1 MLPSGDFES
10 PASTIPPLGLS
21 FCLILELRNVQRKVH
36 LTLNALNGDLSKIK
50 APMIK
55 ILYNKTME
63 LAGHPQAIYF
73 LGIVSFA
80 EASFFPIPPDV
91 MLIPMV
97 LMHPSRAWLYALV
110 ATICSVLGG
119 IFGYL
124 IGAFSYEQ
132 FAQPILYALGKEAE
146 ISNFSQ
152 KYNEVGLW
160 AVVTAGVSPIPF
172 KVITIISGASNLN
185 FMVFVV
191 ASLVSR
197 GIRFFIVACLL
208 NFYGHEIKVFIE
220 KYLNWVFM
228 LFVILLL
235 FGFIGIKLI

>member
-1 MLPSGDFES
+1 ML
-10 PASTIPPLGLS
+10 
-21 FCLILELRNVQRKVH
+21 
-36 LTLNALNGDLSKIK
+36 DLPKNK
-50 APMIK
+50 AAMIK

-73 LGIVSFA
+73 LAIVSFI

-91 MLIPMV
+91 MLIQMV

-132 FAQPILYALGKEAE
+132 FAQPILYTLGKEAQMA
-146 ISNFSQ
+146 SFSQ

-160 AVVTAGVSPIPF
+160 AVITAGVSPIPF
-172 KVITIISGASNLN
+172 KVITIMSGATNLN
-185 FMVFVV
+185 FMVFVG

-197 GIRFFIVACLL
+197 GIRFFIVAGLL
-208 NFYGHEIKVFIE
+208 NFYGHEIKIFIE
-220 KYLNWVFM
+220 RYLNWVFM
-228 LFVILLL
+228 LFVILLI

>member
-1 MLPSGDFES
+1 
-10 PASTIPPLGLS
+10 
-21 FCLILELRNVQRKVH
+21 
-36 LTLNALNGDLSKIK
+36 
-50 APMIK
+50 MIK

-73 LGIVSFA
+73 LAIVSFI
-80 EASFFPIPPDV
+80 EASFFPIPPDA

-132 FAQPILYALGKEAE
+132 FAQPILYTLGKEAQMA
-146 ISNFSQ
+146 SFSQ

-160 AVVTAGVSPIPF
+160 AVITAGVSPIPF
-172 KVITIISGASNLN
+172 KVITIMSGATNLN
-185 FMVFVV
+185 FMVFVG

-197 GIRFFIVACLL
+197 GIRFFIVAGLL
-208 NFYGHEIKVFIE
+208 NFYGHEIKIFIE
-220 KYLNWVFM
+220 RYLNWVFM
-228 LFVILLL
+228 LFVILLI

>member
-1 MLPSGDFES
+1 ML
-10 PASTIPPLGLS
+10 
-21 FCLILELRNVQRKVH
+21 
-36 LTLNALNGDLSKIK
+36 DLPKNK
-50 APMIK
+50 AAMIK

-73 LGIVSFA
+73 LSIVSFI

-132 FAQPILYALGKEAE
+132 FAQPILYTLGKEAQMA
-146 ISNFSQ
+146 SFSQ

-160 AVVTAGVSPIPF
+160 AVITAGVLPIPF
-172 KVITIISGASNLN
+172 KVITIMSGATNLI
-185 FMVFVV
+185 FMVFVG
-191 ASLVSR
+191 ASLVSL
-197 GIRFFIVACLL
+197 GIRFFVVAGLL
-208 NFYGHEIKVFIE
+208 NFYGYEIKIFIE
-220 KYLNWVFM
+220 RYLNWVFM
-228 LFVILLL
+228 LFVILLI